1 VNQME
6 RTEKGYRL
14 STGREVY
21 AHRGL
26 IGISVSDRDSDEDSH
41 GFEISEG
48 YDGHLD
54 VNGHYDYVSNGV
66 VEAWTEAE
74 KLELAD
80 FMIQQ
85 WQAFREKVTALRN
98 ANKNGVVPPSGAERG

>member
-1 VNQME
+1 MSQME
-6 RTEKGYRL
+6 RTEKCYRL

-26 IGISVSDRDSDEDSH
+26 IGISVSDQDSDEDSH

-54 VNGHYDYVSNGV
+54 VNGPLRLRQRRRCRGV
-66 VEAWTEAE
+66 
-74 KLELAD
+74 D
-80 FMIQQ
+80 
-85 WQAFREKVTALRN
+85 
-98 ANKNGVVPPSGAERG
+98 RG

>member
-1 VNQME
+1 MNQME

-14 STGREVY
+14 STGRAVY

-26 IGISVSDRDSDEDSH
+26 IGISVSDQDSDEDSH

-48 YDGHLD
+48 FDGHLD
-54 VNGHYDYVSNGV
+54 INGHYDYVSDGV
-66 VEAWTEAE
+66 IEAWTEAE

-85 WQAFREKVTALRN
+85 WQAFRDKVRAREN
-98 ANKNGVVPPSGAERG
+98 ANENAVLPPLGTDRG